1 MVNDNPILITGVGG
15 RFGNVGGAVVR
26 LLRERALPVRALLH
40 HDDDRG
46 DALRAL
52 GAEVVVGDL
61 TQPSDVAQALDGC
74 RRMFFSMSISPDY
87 LEAAVTVATVA
98 YALDTLEALVAI
110 SQMTVSQMSP
120 TSSDESHHQRLHF
133 LAEQVLD
140 WSGLPVVHIRPTV
153 FLDNPLFT
161 TLVAASVAESGTLR
175 LPFGT
180 GRSSPVAVADVARVV
195 ATVLEDPRPHLGHVY
210 ELTGPRCQDMTGV
223 AEEFSRA
230 LGRPITYVDIPFET
244 WVEGISHAGLPEYAE
259 QHVVTVV
266 RLHREN
272 RYDRLTRTVELITG
286 EPAQTVEEFVA
297 ERKDMYS
304 R

>member
-15 RFGNVGGAVVR
+15 RFGNVGGTVVR

-61 TQPSDVAQALDGC
+61 TQLSDVAQALDGC
-74 RRMFFSMSISPDY
+74 RRMFFSMSISPAY

-120 TSSDESHHQRLHF
+120 TSTDESHHQRLHF

-140 WSGLPVVHIRPTV
+140 W
-153 FLDNPLFT
+153 
-161 TLVAASVAESGTLR
+161 
-175 LPFGT
+175 
-180 GRSSPVAVADVARVV
+180 
-195 ATVLEDPRPHLGHVY
+195 
-210 ELTGPRCQDMTGV
+210 
-223 AEEFSRA
+223 
-230 LGRPITYVDIPFET
+230 
-244 WVEGISHAGLPEYAE
+244 
-259 QHVVTVV
+259 
-266 RLHREN
+266 
-272 RYDRLTRTVELITG
+272 
-286 EPAQTVEEFVA
+286 
-297 ERKDMYS
+297 
-304 R
+304 

>member
-15 RFGNVGGAVVR
+15 RFGNVGGTVVR

-74 RRMFFSMSISPDY
+74 RRMFFSMSISPAY

-98 YALDTLEALVAI
+98 SALDTLEALVAI

-120 TSSDESHHQRLHF
+120 TSTDESHHQRLHF

-180 GRSSPVAVADVARVV
+180 GRLSPVAVADVTRVV
-195 ATVLEDPRPHLGHVY
+195 ATVLQDPRPHLGHVY

-244 WVEGISHAGLPEYAE
+244 WVDGIYHAGLPEHTE
-259 QHVVTVV
+259 QHLVTMA
-266 RLHREN
+266 RLHRQN
-272 RYDRLTRTVELITG
+272 RYDRATRTVELITG

>member
-244 WVEGISHAGLPEYAE
+244 WVEVISNAGLPEYAE